1 MAIYVDESSM
11 WTTIMLWTVDYG
23 LMVEI
28 GNILLFWPNQ
38 HEMDDPLDGLV
49 ILFRLTVLVVWFA

>member
-11 WTTIMLWTVDYG
+11 RTTIMLWTVDYG

-28 GNILLFWPNQ
+28 GNFLLFWPNQ

>member
-11 WTTIMLWTVDYG
+11 RTTIMLWTVDYG

-28 GNILLFWPNQ
+28 GNLLLFWPNQ